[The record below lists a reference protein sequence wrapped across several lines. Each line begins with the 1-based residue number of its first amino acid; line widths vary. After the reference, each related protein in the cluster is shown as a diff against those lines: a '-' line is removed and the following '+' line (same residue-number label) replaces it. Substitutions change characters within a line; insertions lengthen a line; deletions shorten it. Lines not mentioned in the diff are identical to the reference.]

1 MSSIPSDGLRVVPLG
16 GLGEIGRNMMV
27 FETADDMVVV
37 DAGILFPSEEMH
49 GIDYIIPDVTYL
61 LERREK
67 LRAWL
72 ITHGHEDHIG
82 ALPHLLAD
90 LPAPVYAS
98 RLAQGLIGV
107 KLRNAK
113 LRGSIE
119 QVQVTAETV
128 AEFGSITAEYF
139 PVAHSIPDA
148 MGIALRTPAGLVVHT
163 GDFKID
169 HTPVMSVPTDL
180 TRLALYGDEGVQLLC
195 SDSTYADTPGHTPSE
210 LIVGEALEHVML
222 TAPGRVIIATFA
234 SQIARIQQIVD
245 GAEVSGRTVFVTGR
259 SMVQNVRMARDL
271 NYIQSSEGVIREIK
285 QHENFADEDVV
296 IICTGGQ
303 GEPMSA
309 LARMSMGDHRDVT
322 IKEGDT
328 VVMSSHAIPGNEAAV
343 YRTIDN
349 LFRVGAEVR
358 YAQGGASNVH
368 VRGHGAQEEL
378 KTVLGLVKPTHF
390 IPVHGEQRHLAAH
403 VKLAQAMGVAPE
415 NTHLLRDGAVFEL
428 TPHGGAVVDEAP
440 AAYVFVDGM
449 SVGDVDH
456 TVLRDRQHL
465 ATDGVVVVVVT
476 VDHETGAVVTDPDVV
491 SRGFPGLD
499 ESPDLRARTSEA
511 LHEVLAGD
519 SHPVEAAALQEIVKD
534 EISRFLYRETRQRPM
549 VLPVVVEV

>member
-1 MSSIPSDGLRVVPLG
+1 MSSIPADGLRVVPLG

-27 FETADDMVVV
+27 FETRDDIVVV

-49 GIDYIIPDVTYL
+49 GIDYIIQDVTYL

-67 LRAWL
+67 LRAYL

-82 ALPHLLAD
+82 ALPHLLHD
-90 LPAPVYAS
+90 LPAPIYAS

-113 LRGSIE
+113 IRNIE
-119 QVQVTAETV
+119 QIQVTEDTV
-128 AEFGSITAEYF
+128 VDCGSITAEYF

-148 MGIALRTPAGLVVHT
+148 MGIALRTPAGIVVHT

-180 TRLALYGDEGVQLLC
+180 NRLALYGEEGVQLLC
-195 SDSTYADTPGHTPSE
+195 SDSTYADTPGHTESE
-210 LIVGEALEHVML
+210 LSVGEALEHVML

-234 SQIARIQQIVD
+234 SQIARVQQIVD
-245 GAEVSGRTVFVTGR
+245 GAENAGRTVFPTGR
-259 SMVQNVRMARDL
+259 SMVQNVKMAREL
-271 NYIQSSEGVIREIK
+271 NYIQAPGGVIRDIS

-296 IICTGGQ
+296 IVCTGGQ

-309 LARMSMGDHRDVT
+309 LARMSMGDHRDVR
-322 IKEGDT
+322 IKPGDT
-328 VVMSSHAIPGNEAAV
+328 VVMSSNPIPGNESAV
-343 YRTIDN
+343 FRTIDN
-349 LFRVGAEVR
+349 LFRVGADVR
-358 YAQGGASNVH
+358 YAQGGAVNVH
-368 VRGHGAQEEL
+368 VRGHAAQEEL
-378 KTVLGLVKPTHF
+378 KTVLGLVKPKHF
-390 IPVHGEQRHLAAH
+390 IPVHGEHRHLAAH
-403 VKLAQAMGVAPE
+403 VKLARAMGVAPE

-428 TPHGGAVVDEAP
+428 TPRGGAVVGEAS

-465 ATDGVVVVVVT
+465 ATDGIVVVVVT
-476 VDHETGAVVTDPDVV
+476 VDHETGAVVADPDVV
-491 SRGFPGLD
+491 SRGFTGLD
-499 ESPDLRARTSEA
+499 ESPALRERTSEA
-511 LHEVLAGD
+511 LHEMLSGD
-519 SHPVEAAALQEIVKD
+519 SHPVEASALHEIVKD

>member
-1 MSSIPSDGLRVVPLG
+1 MSDIPSDGLRVVPLG

-27 FETADDMVVV
+27 FETAEDMVVV

-49 GIDYIIPDVTYL
+49 GIDYIIPDVTYV

-67 LRAWL
+67 LRAFL

-107 KLRNAK
+107 KLRNSK
-113 LRGSIE
+113 VKGIVQIE
-119 QVQVTAETV
+119 ATAETV
-128 AEFGSITAEYF
+128 VDFGSIRAEYF

-180 TRLALYGDEGVQLLC
+180 TRLALYGDEGVRLLL

-245 GAEVSGRTVFVTGR
+245 GAESSGRTVFVTGR

-271 NYIQSSEGVIREIK
+271 NYIQSGKGVIREIRE
-285 QHENFADEDVV
+285 HENFADEDVV
-296 IICTGGQ
+296 VICTGGQ

-328 VVMSSHAIPGNEAAV
+328 VVMSSNAIPGNEAAV

-368 VRGHGAQEEL
+368 VRGHAAQEEL
-378 KTVLGLVKPTHF
+378 KTVLGLVKPDHF
-390 IPVHGEQRHLAAH
+390 IPVHGEHRHLSAH

-428 TPHGGAVVDEAP
+428 TPHGGAVVGEAP
-440 AAYVFVDGM
+440 ASYLFVDGM

-476 VDHETGAVVTDPDVV
+476 VDHETGAVVADPDVV
-491 SRGFPGLD
+491 SKGFTGLD

-511 LHEVLAGD
+511 LHTMLERD
-519 SHPVEAAALQEIVKD
+519 SHPVEASALQEIVKD

>member
-1 MSSIPSDGLRVVPLG
+1 MSDIPSDGLRVVPLG

-27 FETADDMVVV
+27 FETAEDMVVV

-49 GIDYIIPDVTYL
+49 GIDYIIPDVTYV

-67 LRAWL
+67 LRAFL

-107 KLRNAK
+107 KLRNSK
-113 LRGSIE
+113 VKGIE
-119 QVQVTAETV
+119 QIEATAETV
-128 AEFGSITAEYF
+128 VDFGSIRAEYF

-180 TRLALYGDEGVQLLC
+180 TRLALYGDEGVRLLL

-245 GAEVSGRTVFVTGR
+245 GAESSGRTVFVTGR

-271 NYIQSSEGVIREIK
+271 NYIQSGNGVIREIRE
-285 QHENFADEDVV
+285 HENFADEDVV
-296 IICTGGQ
+296 VICTGGQ

-322 IKEGDT
+322 IKAGDT
-328 VVMSSHAIPGNEAAV
+328 VVMSSNAIPGNEAAV

-368 VRGHGAQEEL
+368 VRGHAAQEEL
-378 KTVLGLVKPTHF
+378 KTVLGLVKPDHF
-390 IPVHGEQRHLAAH
+390 IPVHGEHRHLSAH

-428 TPHGGAVVDEAP
+428 TPHGGAVVGEAP
-440 AAYVFVDGM
+440 ASYVFVDGM

-476 VDHETGAVVTDPDVV
+476 VDHETGAVVADPDVV
-491 SRGFPGLD
+491 SKGFTGLD

-511 LHEVLAGD
+511 LHTMLERD
-519 SHPVEAAALQEIVKD
+519 SHPVEASALQEIVKD

>member
-27 FETADDMVVV
+27 FETADDLVVV

-61 LERREK
+61 LEHRDK
-67 LRAWL
+67 LRAYL

-82 ALPHLLAD
+82 ALPHLLRD
-90 LPAPVYAS
+90 LPAPIYAS

-113 LRGSIE
+113 IKDVE
-119 QVQVTAETV
+119 QIQATPETV
-128 AEFGSITAEYF
+128 ADFGSITAEYF

-148 MGIALRTPAGLVVHT
+148 MGVALRTPAGLIVHT

-169 HTPVMSVPTDL
+169 HTPVMSTPTDL
-180 TRLALYGDEGVQLLC
+180 TRLALYGDEGVRLLC

-210 LIVGEALEHVML
+210 LLVGEAIEHVLM

-245 GAEVSGRTVFVTGR
+245 GAESAGRTVFTTGR

-271 NYIQSSEGVIREIK
+271 NYIQSGDGVIRDISE
-285 QHENFADEDVV
+285 HENFPDEDVV
-296 IICTGGQ
+296 VVCTGGQ

-328 VVMSSHAIPGNEAAV
+328 VVMSSNAIPGNEAAV

-349 LFRVGAEVR
+349 LFRVGAEVL

-368 VRGHGAQEEL
+368 VRGHAAQEEL
-378 KTVLGLVKPTHF
+378 KTVLGLVQPEHF
-390 IPVHGEQRHLAAH
+390 IPVHGEHRHLAAH
-403 VKLAQAMGVAPE
+403 VKLAQAMGVAPAA
-415 NTHLLRDGAVFEL
+415 RRRRVR
-428 TPHGGAVVDEAP
+428 VDP
-440 AAYVFVDGM
+440 PRR
-449 SVGDVDH
+449 VG
-456 TVLRDRQHL
+456 RR
-465 ATDGVVVVVVT
+465 
-476 VDHETGAVVTDPDVV
+476 
-491 SRGFPGLD
+491 
-499 ESPDLRARTSEA
+499 
-511 LHEVLAGD
+511 
-519 SHPVEAAALQEIVKD
+519 
-534 EISRFLYRETRQRPM
+534 
-549 VLPVVVEV
+549 

>member
-1 MSSIPSDGLRVVPLG
+1 MG

-27 FETADDMVVV
+27 FETTDDIVVV

-61 LERREK
+61 LERRDK
-67 LRAWL
+67 LRAYL

-82 ALPHLLAD
+82 ALPHLLRD

-98 RLAQGLIGV
+98 RLAQGLIGL
-107 KLRNAK
+107 KLRNNK
-113 LRGSIE
+113 VRGIE
-119 QVQVTAETV
+119 QVEVTPQTV
-128 AEFGSITAEYF
+128 AEFGSITAEFF

-180 TRLALYGDEGVQLLC
+180 NRMALYGEEGVRLLL
-195 SDSTYADTPGHTPSE
+195 SDSTYADTPGNTPSE
-210 LIVGEALEHVML
+210 LAVGEALEHVML

-234 SQIARIQQIVD
+234 SQIARVQQIVD
-245 GAEVSGRTVFVTGR
+245 GAETAGRTVFPTGR
-259 SMVQNVRMARDL
+259 SMVQNVKMARDL
-271 NYIQSSEGVIREIK
+271 NYIQSNAGVIRDIN
-285 QHENFADEDVV
+285 QHEKFPDEDVV
-296 IICTGGQ
+296 IVCTGGQ

-309 LARMSMGDHRDVT
+309 LARMSMGDHRDVR
-322 IKEGDT
+322 IKQGDT
-328 VVMSSHAIPGNEAAV
+328 VVMSSNPIPGNESAV

-349 LFRVGAEVR
+349 LFRVGADVR
-358 YAQGGASNVH
+358 YSQGGASNVH
-368 VRGHGAQEEL
+368 VRGHAAQEEL
-378 KTVLGLVKPTHF
+378 KTVLGLVKPEHF
-390 IPVHGEQRHLAAH
+390 IPVHGEHRHLSAH
-403 VKLAQAMGVAPE
+403 VRLAEAMGVAPE
-415 NTHLLRDGAVFEL
+415 RAHLLRDGAVFEL
-428 TPHGGAVVDEAP
+428 TPRGGVVVDEAP
-440 AAYVFVDGM
+440 ASYVFVDGM

-465 ATDGVVVVVVT
+465 ANDGIVVVVVT
-476 VDHETGAVVTDPDVV
+476 VDHETGAVIADPDVV
-491 SRGFPGLD
+491 SRGFTGLD
-499 ESPDLRARTSEA
+499 ESPDLRKRTAEA
-511 LHEVLAGD
+511 LHKMLERD
-519 SHPVEAAALQEIVKD
+519 RHPVETSALQEIVKD